1 MASGFVSNYNDSG
14 YTVPSNWFTENNTQ
28 VTVSINSSDIYNTT
42 QQVGCYMVTGSR
54 DYNSGRWFPVF
65 SSTIDL
71 RRSGIPR
78 NDDHGWLIF
87 PGFGFTLF
95 SNTLYN
101 GTITRTYTNTSNT
114 PQFYTCYNGGWSYL
128 GTPIKDVFGN
138 DYLRS
143 STESMKLYFRGVEII
158 VPGV

>member
-1 MASGFVSNYNDSG
+1 MSSGFVSNYNDSG
-14 YTVPSNWFTENNTQ
+14 YTVPSDWFTANNTQ
-28 VTVSINSSDIYNTT
+28 VTVPINSSHIYNTT
-42 QQVGCYMVTGSR
+42 QQVGCYMVIGSTSF
-54 DYNSGRWFPVF
+54 NSGRWFPVF

-78 NDDHGWLIF
+78 GRDDGWLIF

-95 SNTLYN
+95 SSTLYN

-114 PQFYTCYNGGWSYL
+114 PQFYSCHNGGWSQL
-128 GTPIKDVFGN
+128 GTPIKDVNGN
-138 DYLRS
+138 NYLRN
-143 STESMKLYFRGVEII
+143 STESIKLYFRGVEII